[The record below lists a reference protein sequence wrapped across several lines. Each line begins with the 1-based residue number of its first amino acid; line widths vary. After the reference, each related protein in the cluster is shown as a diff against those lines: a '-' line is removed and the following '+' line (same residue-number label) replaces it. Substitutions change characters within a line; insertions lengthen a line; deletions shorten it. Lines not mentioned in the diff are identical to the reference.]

1 VLARSLRDER
11 VVLLR
16 SYRTDELHRRPPL
29 RSLLSELLRLE
40 RVRRLELAPFDRSE
54 VTEALAD
61 ILGEPPG
68 EKLVERLY
76 ARSEGNP
83 LYTEELLAA
92 GLDGRGAA
100 PESLR
105 DAFMLRIERLSAA
118 AQRTARV
125 IAVGRR
131 LDQDTIAEICEI
143 DRDALQDAL
152 REAVAEHVLVTDEDG
167 RFQFRH
173 ALLREVVY
181 DDLLPGERGEYHLA
195 LARALEARM
204 GHGQEQEAELAAAV
218 AGHYAAGGDQP
229 AALRASVQA

>member
-29 RSLLSELLRLE
+29 RSLLSELLRLD
-40 RVRRLELAPFDRSE
+40 RVRRLELAPFDRDE

-61 ILGEPPG
+61 IMGEPPG

-92 GLDGRGAA
+92 GLDGRGSP

-105 DAFMLRIERLSAA
+105 DAFMLRIERLSPE
-118 AQRTARV
+118 AQRAART

-131 LDQDTIAEICEI
+131 LDEAVIAEVSGIE
-143 DRDALQDAL
+143 RAALQDAL
-152 REAVAEHVLVTDEDG
+152 REAVTEH
-167 RFQFRH
+167 
-173 ALLREVVY
+173 
-181 DDLLPGERGEYHLA
+181 
-195 LARALEARM
+195 
-204 GHGQEQEAELAAAV
+204 
-218 AGHYAAGGDQP
+218 
-229 AALRASVQA
+229 